1 MGYYVAFKAMQYE
14 IKSDITSLI
23 NKGIDVDIT
32 TVISVNKKEIN
43 NINFNDNGKEINYN
57 GQMYDVIKS
66 EENNTTVTY
75 YCLNDTEE
83 TTLYAS
89 LDEQINAHVI
99 NTVPVKNHSQKDLS
113 NDVVKVFYQNYFSY
127 TLYNCVTAFSFQT
140 INTVYTSAVIA
151 PNSPPP
157 EFV

>member
-1 MGYYVAFKAMQYE
+1 MQYE

-23 NKGIDVDIT
+23 NKGIDVDMTI
-32 TVISVNKKEIN
+32 VISIYKKEIN
-43 NINFNDNGKEINYN
+43 NIIFSDNGKEMSYK

-66 EENNTTVTY
+66 DENNTTVTY
-75 YCLNDTEE
+75 YCLNDIEE

-89 LDEQINAHVI
+89 LDEHINTHVI

-113 NDVVKVFYQNYFSY
+113 NDVVKVLYQNNFSY
-127 TLYNCVTAFSFQT
+127 TLYNCVTDFSFQT
-140 INTVYTSAVIA
+140 NNTVYTSAVIA
-151 PNSPPP
+151 LNSPPP